1 MTSVNNDMAEGSES
15 PHRHTLALTEWR
27 PILHAS
33 SQVVLYNATSHALSV
48 RQSSPKATSVVR
60 RNLTNDICP
69 YCHRHLRTAG
79 GESDVDAN
87 DNDYNDDLDEDISS
101 RAPNYFQLLQVAN
114 ETASIHSTPHE
125 SRTPSVASEPPELN
139 EPEVSSEQ
147 HDSSDTFRA
156 GTMAEGYFKAFFQE
170 ECRLGMGANGTVY
183 LCQHV
188 LDGNPLGHFAVK
200 KIAVGKSHTYLI
212 QILREVRLLEK
223 LHHPNIITYHH
234 AWLETCQ
241 FSAFGPT
248 VPTLHVLM
256 QWAEGGS
263 LDDFI
268 DVRLGRPSPNY
279 LAHFHTPGGSYA
291 SKSPE
296 ENSTTTN
303 DTNSPSL
310 HSRSARIRAFRAMQR
325 APPAERERMKKELE
339 MSIAAGQN
347 GARSGKTN
355 WTAVHLLSAEEVKGL
370 FSDVVS
376 GLAFLH
382 DKAIL
387 HLDLK
392 PGNVLSLGTKEN

>member
-1 MTSVNNDMAEGSES
+1 
-15 PHRHTLALTEWR
+15 
-27 PILHAS
+27 
-33 SQVVLYNATSHALSV
+33 
-48 RQSSPKATSVVR
+48 
-60 RNLTNDICP
+60 
-69 YCHRHLRTAG
+69 
-79 GESDVDAN
+79 
-87 DNDYNDDLDEDISS
+87 
-101 RAPNYFQLLQVAN
+101 
-114 ETASIHSTPHE
+114 
-125 SRTPSVASEPPELN
+125 
-139 EPEVSSEQ
+139 
-147 HDSSDTFRA
+147 
-156 GTMAEGYFKAFFQE
+156 
-170 ECRLGMGANGTVY
+170 
-183 LCQHV
+183 
-188 LDGNPLGHFAVK
+188 
-200 KIAVGKSHTYLI
+200 
-212 QILREVRLLEK
+212 
-223 LHHPNIITYHH
+223 
-234 AWLETCQ
+234 
-241 FSAFGPT
+241 
-248 VPTLHVLM
+248 M

-376 GLAFLH
+376 GLAFLV
-382 DKAIL
+382 K
-387 HLDLK
+387 HLTRVCKVVESNHLK
-392 PGNVLSLGTKEN
+392 STTKLSCTWTSNRETYFSLGTKEN